1 MAWLIEVAIAM
12 LSSRASVDDR
22 QRKTDRS
29 SDRFVNLTIVS
40 FNFYLIDS
48 HIFRTL
54 SEKFRWVKK
63 EKQND
68 SIPPRFYDEY
78 FSFELHCTRV
88 IIYSRVCR
96 GKRRNEDGVKK

>member
-1 MAWLIEVAIAM
+1 M
-12 LSSRASVDDR
+12 LSSRASVDER

-68 SIPPRFYDEY
+68 YFTTFHHEY